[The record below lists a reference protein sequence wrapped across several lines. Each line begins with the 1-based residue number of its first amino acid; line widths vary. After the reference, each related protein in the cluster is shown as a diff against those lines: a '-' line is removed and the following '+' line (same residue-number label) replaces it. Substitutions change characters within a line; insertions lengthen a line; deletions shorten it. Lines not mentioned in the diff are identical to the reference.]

1 MCMHN
6 KVFGKDSV
14 IELEAINRNLKKA
27 CPARR
32 EYLERQ
38 VQSFRAWLA
47 KNGCDDIDAAVAKI
61 IFNHFDIETHVS
73 DIQVDTA
80 LAVPDRNQEEFS
92 LAKEGELLAEQI
104 VSKSMRVS
112 MGDLSFYQD
121 KLDGM
126 YCELRLHDAIQ
137 DAIDALR
144 VSMALVVPVN
154 TALDVAWHNLGVV
167 KGYIMK
173 LDRYHR
179 EGKLGYDGWVLMTNQ
194 LMVLIGKPE
203 VKAKVLYLLPD
214 RIQYFEKKMDEKRE
228 RIVFKLTAK
237 DEKNLAGYEGID
249 AEGNLVEDKA
259 TEPGFTEQVF
269 DQWVKIKKE
278 DQVACNVA
286 YHKAIDA
293 GMLNKF

>member
-1 MCMHN
+1 MCDLHN

-14 IELEAINRNLKKA
+14 IELESINRNLKKA

-38 VQSFRAWLA
+38 VQSFKAWLE
-47 KNGCDDIDAAVAKI
+47 KTGCEDVDAAVAKI

-80 LAVPDRNQEEFS
+80 LAAPDRNQEEFS

-126 YCELRLHDAIQ
+126 YRELRLHDAIQ

-144 VSMALVVPVN
+144 VSMALVVPVT

-214 RIQYFEKKMDEKRE
+214 RIQYFEKKMDEKRAAIE
-228 RIVFKLTAK
+228 FKVLSAQEKSLDSLDNTDLDHEVSNEVF
-237 DEKNLAGYEGID
+237 
-249 AEGNLVEDKA
+249 
-259 TEPGFTEQVF
+259 VF
-269 DQWVKIKKE
+269 QADNQ
-278 DQVACNVA
+278 
-286 YHKAIDA
+286 
-293 GMLNKF
+293 